1 MIRTPGTRFL
11 LYPQAPV
18 LHTAELETVWVSP
31 PPGSIRPGP
40 ADHRMYAVDAIG
52 KLPYEFPYLP
62 PYRGPARPPVAPDRD
77 GHFDYLVP
85 GDPGFAAAHMYGSVR
100 RVLDVWEAYF
110 GRPIPWHFGDRRLE
124 LVPAV
129 DWDNAHSGYG
139 FIETGYGEAED
150 GARHPYCLNFDVLAH
165 ELGHSI
171 LFAEVGVPAPPAMT
185 AEYRGFQESAA
196 DLIALVAAL
205 HFESV
210 VERLL
215 RTSCGNLY
223 ALNEVNRIG
232 ELSETEQVRVASNE
246 FRMSEVPDPRT
257 PAAELTQPEIHH
269 LGEPLTGALFDVFV
283 EVFQADLVAAGLIG
297 ADLAALSYGSAGD
310 PGQLEAVERG
320 FAHAYRGRHAAFKT
334 VLLGARDYLGA
345 LLAGAWT
352 RLSPQFLRY
361 ADVGRAVLAA
371 DRALTGGRQQ
381 RVIRDSLAWREIGLP
396 VASVGLRGLSYW
408 ERWRLAHEG
417 IT

>member
-1 MIRTPGTRFL
+1 
-11 LYPQAPV
+11 
-18 LHTAELETVWVSP
+18 
-31 PPGSIRPGP
+31 
-40 ADHRMYAVDAIG
+40 
-52 KLPYEFPYLP
+52 
-62 PYRGPARPPVAPDRD
+62 
-77 GHFDYLVP
+77 
-85 GDPGFAAAHMYGSVR
+85 
-100 RVLDVWEAYF
+100 
-110 GRPIPWHFGDRRLE
+110 
-124 LVPAV
+124 
-129 DWDNAHSGYG
+129 
-139 FIETGYGEAED
+139 
-150 GARHPYCLNFDVLAH
+150 
-165 ELGHSI
+165 
-171 LFAEVGVPAPPAMT
+171 
-185 AEYRGFQESAA
+185 
-196 DLIALVAAL
+196 
-205 HFESV
+205 
-210 VERLL
+210 
-215 RTSCGNLY
+215 
-223 ALNEVNRIG
+223 
-232 ELSETEQVRVASNE
+232 
-246 FRMSEVPDPRT
+246 VPDPRT